1 MLQFYFLSVAA
12 NALSGFILFTGH
24 DEEEDTSPG
33 FRFSPENRTFRLV
46 LGIVSALTGVLKILS
61 VIPGDIPVIG
71 DLIPALAGFFAGF
84 ALIFKYYRQGTS
96 LSSDRSEKIAALIAV
111 NQRWVGV
118 AAMASSALH
127 FLFPTVL
134 LL

>member
-1 MLQFYFLSVAA
+1 MLQFYVLSILA
-12 NALSGFILFTGH
+12 NALAGFILFTCSDDG
-24 DEEEDTSPG
+24 DASETG

-61 VIPGDIPVIG
+61 VISGDVPVIG
-71 DLIPALAGFFAGF
+71 DLIPALAGIASGF
-84 ALIFKYYRQGTS
+84 ALIFKYYRQGSS
-96 LSSDRSEKIAALIAV
+96 LPSERSEKIEALITV

-118 AAMASSALH
+118 VAMASAALH